1 MSRIQDHQSNNNS
14 KQCLCEHI
22 GDKTMKRKN
31 KILKASDEA
40 KSEEYEKTTKPS
52 KKVIQIMKP
61 SDAVIKG
68 TKITFKIK

>member
-1 MSRIQDHQSNNNS
+1 M
-14 KQCLCEHI
+14 KQ
-22 GDKTMKRKN
+22 KN
-31 KILKASDEA
+31 KILKASNEA

-61 SDAVIKG
+61 SDAVVKG